1 MLRVIA
7 LGLMLGLAAAAT
19 FIIANTI
26 RITVFARRR
35 EISIMKYVGATDWF
49 IRWPFIIEGMTLGL
63 IGSLVASGLV
73 IWFYQAAVRSL
84 AVSLPVLPLVKPWP
98 FLLGVTGWLV
108 LLGTAIGVVGSTIS
122 YAVSSGISFIS

>member
-1 MLRVIA
+1 L
-7 LGLMLGLAAAAT
+7 
-19 FIIANTI
+19 
-26 RITVFARRR
+26 
-35 EISIMKYVGATDWF
+35 

-122 YAVSSGISFIS
+122 LRRFLRV